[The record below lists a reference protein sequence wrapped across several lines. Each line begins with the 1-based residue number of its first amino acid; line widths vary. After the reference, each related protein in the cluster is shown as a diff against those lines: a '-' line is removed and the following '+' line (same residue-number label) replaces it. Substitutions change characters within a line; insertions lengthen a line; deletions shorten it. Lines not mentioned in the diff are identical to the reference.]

1 METQFFFDGSNDVVD
16 WPLIIIHDRDGKD
29 TLHTLILDDA
39 MLFRAIAG
47 VLCCDADIEE
57 VTPLLTKL
65 VWQKIPNRVHQV
77 RHPLLSVVVAILVPE
92 AFNRWHCLN
101 QTVSNCSWLDWL
113 RMKDDR

>member
-1 METQFFFDGSNDVVD
+1 MEAQFFFDGSNDVVD
-16 WPLIIIHDRDGKD
+16 WPLVIIHHRDGED

-47 VLCCDADIEE
+47 VLYCDADIEE

-77 RHPLLSVVVAILVPE
+77 SHQLLSVVVASLVVE
-92 AFNRWHCLN
+92 AFNSWHCLN
-101 QTVSNCSWLDWL
+101 QTVSNCSW
-113 RMKDDR
+113 